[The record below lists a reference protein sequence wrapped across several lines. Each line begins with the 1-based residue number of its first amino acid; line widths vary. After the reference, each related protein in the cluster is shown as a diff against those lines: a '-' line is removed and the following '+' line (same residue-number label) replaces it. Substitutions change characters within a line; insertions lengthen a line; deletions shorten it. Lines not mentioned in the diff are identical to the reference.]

1 MTGKPFRI
9 VEVLPT
15 LLGTY
20 GDRGNGLVLR
30 HRAQSRG
37 YDVTVVTVSPGDGI
51 PRDGD
56 LYLVG
61 GGEDDAQM
69 RALEL
74 MRADGG
80 IQAAV
85 DADKPILAI
94 CAGLQLLGT
103 SFTARG
109 GASAPGLG
117 IVDIATAPANPRSV
131 GEVVAIPDPAL
142 GLPVLLG
149 FENHQGH
156 TTRGPGVKPLAQV
169 VMGNGNGDGTEG
181 FISGRIIGTYLHG
194 PALARNPGLADLLLT
209 WATGDEQQPLDDSEV
224 DALRAERMKF
234 VGYSRP

>member
-1 MTGKPFRI
+1 MTGKSLRI
-9 VEVLPT
+9 VDVLPT

-20 GDRGNGLVLR
+20 GDRGNGLVLQ
-30 HRAQSRG
+30 HRARQRG
-37 YDVTVVTVSPGDGI
+37 YNVQIITVNPGDAI

-61 GGEDDAQM
+61 GGEDDAQL

-80 IQAAV
+80 IDAAI
-85 DADKPILAI
+85 AANKPVLAI

-117 IVDIATAPANPRSV
+117 LVDISTSPGEPRSV
-131 GEVVAIPDPAL
+131 GELVAVPDSSL

-149 FENHQGH
+149 FENHQGQ
-156 TTRGPGVKPLAQV
+156 TTRGAGVRPLASV
-169 VMGNGNGDGTEG
+169 AVGRGNGDGTEG
-181 FISGRIIGTYLHG
+181 IIAGRVIGTYLHG
-194 PALARNPGLADLLLT
+194 PCLARNPALADLLLH
-209 WATGDEQQPLDDSEV
+209 WATGDEQAPLDDHEV

-234 VGYSRP
+234 VGYA

>member
-1 MTGKPFRI
+1 MSQSRLRI

-30 HRAQSRG
+30 HRARLRG
-37 YDVTVVTVSPGDGI
+37 YDAEIITVHPGDVI

-56 LYLVG
+56 LYLLG

-74 MRADGG
+74 MREDGG
-80 IQAAV
+80 VKAV
-85 DADKPILAI
+85 VEAGKPMLAI

-117 IVDIATAPANPRSV
+117 LVDISTVPANPRSV

-156 TTRGPGVKPLAQV
+156 TTRGPGVAPLAKV
-169 VMGNGNGDGTEG
+169 VIGNGNGDGSEG
-181 FISGRIIGTYLHG
+181 FIAGHVIGTYLHG
-194 PALARNPGLADLLLT
+194 PALVRNPALADLLLG
-209 WATGDEQQPLDDSEV
+209 WATGDEQHPLDDSEA

-234 VGYSRP
+234 VGYA

>member
-1 MTGKPFRI
+1 MTGRALRI

-20 GDRGNGLVLR
+20 GDRGNGLVLQ
-30 HRAQSRG
+30 HRARARG
-37 YDVTVVTVSPGDGI
+37 YDAHITVVSPGDAI

-56 LYLVG
+56 VYLVG
-61 GGEDDAQM
+61 GGEDDAQL

-85 DADKPILAI
+85 DANKPVFAI

-117 IVDIATAPANPRSV
+117 VIDIATVPGEPRSV
-131 GEVVAIPDPAL
+131 GEVVSEPDPST
-142 GLPVLLG
+142 GLPLLLG
-149 FENHQGH
+149 FENHQGV
-156 TTRGPGVKPLAQV
+156 TTRGPGVQALGTV
-169 VMGNGNGDGTEG
+169 RVGRGNGDGSEG
-181 FISGRIIGTYLHG
+181 VLAGRIIGTYLHG
-194 PALARNPGLADLLLT
+194 PALARNPALADLLLY
-209 WATGDEQQPLDDSEV
+209 WATGDEQAPLDDSEV
-224 DALRAERMKF
+224 DALRAERLKF
-234 VGYSRP
+234 VGYA

>member
-1 MTGKPFRI
+1 VTSQTLRI
-9 VEVLPT
+9 VEVMPT

-30 HRAQSRG
+30 HRALRRG
-37 YDVTVVTVSPGDGI
+37 YDVTIVTVSPGDGI

-61 GGEDDAQM
+61 GGEDDAQL

-85 DADKPILAI
+85 DAGKPVLAV
-94 CAGLQLLGT
+94 CAGLQLFGT

-117 IVDIATAPANPRSV
+117 LVDIATAPANPRSV
-131 GEVVAIPDPAL
+131 GEVVAVPDPEL

-156 TTRGPGVKPLAQV
+156 TTRGPGVKPLAKV
-169 VMGNGNGDGTEG
+169 VLGYGNGDGTEG

-194 PALARNPGLADLLLT
+194 PALARNPALADLLLQ
-209 WATGDEQQPLDDSEV
+209 WATGDAQASLDDSEV

-234 VGYSRP
+234 VGYS